1 MDTVVSSPTREVV
14 ISAEQPFVMIGER
27 INPTGR
33 KVLAREMTEGRM
45 DRVRADAIAQVAA
58 GAQMLDVNAGVP
70 MIDEPAT
77 LAAAIIAVMEVT
89 DVPLCIDS
97 SVVEAL
103 EAALAVYPGKALI
116 NSMTAEEERMARILS
131 LAARYGAAVIGMAN
145 DESGISMVPRERLEL
160 ARRIVERA
168 ADFGIPR
175 QDVVIDPIAMTVA
188 ADPVAGMVT
197 LETMRLIRDELGSN
211 MTCGASNV
219 SFGLPERAVVN
230 AAFLPVAM
238 AAGLTC
244 AITNPLVPEVRKAVL
259 ASDLL
264 LGRDEYA
271 MRWIAAYRA
280 EQAALLPPPSPPH
293 EIRTP
298 PPRFRGDPGS
308 AGEGRGGGAGR

>member
-1 MDTVVSSPTREVV
+1 VDTVLSSGRREVV
-14 ISAEQPFVMIGER
+14 ISGDRPFVMIGER

-33 KVLAREMTEGRM
+33 KVLAAEMTEGRM
-45 DRVRADAIAQVAA
+45 DRVRADAAAQVAA

-70 MIDEPAT
+70 GIDEAAT
-77 LAAAIIAVMEVT
+77 LAAAITAVMEVT
-89 DVPLCIDS
+89 DVPICIDS

-116 NSMTAEEERMARILS
+116 NSVTAEEERMARILP
-131 LAARYGAAVIGMAN
+131 LAQKHGAAVIGMAN
-145 DESGISMVPRERLEL
+145 DETGISMVPAERLEL
-160 ARRIVERA
+160 ARRIIERA
-168 ADFGIPR
+168 ADYGIPR

-188 ADPVAGMVT
+188 AEPTAGLVT

-219 SFGLPERAVVN
+219 SFGLPDRAVVN

-238 AAGLTC
+238 AAGLTS

-271 MRWIAAYRA
+271 MRWIRVYRA
-280 EQAALLPPPSPPH
+280 DQTAAK
-293 EIRTP
+293 
-298 PPRFRGDPGS
+298 
-308 AGEGRGGGAGR
+308 